1 MGRSYFPINLKP
13 NLMERIATILLLAA
27 TAAGLGYGYMDAV
40 ERQNAQAAADAVAAQ
55 LAEAEAAAAAVE
67 AAKAKFVIPHDN
79 DANTTAIVVAL
90 DGSGSSDADG
100 DAISYSWSLLSG
112 DAELSSDITNI
123 TRFTAE
129 PGEYTIQLTVTDVYG
144 SSTSEEK
151 TVAVSTEPNSA
162 PEAVLDVYQEN

>member
-1 MGRSYFPINLKP
+1 
-13 NLMERIATILLLAA
+13 MERIATILLLAA
-27 TAAGLGYGYMDAV
+27 AAAGLGYGYMDAV
-40 ERQNAQAAADAVAAQ
+40 ERQAAQDAADAVAAE
-55 LAEAEAAAAAVE
+55 LAEAQSAADAVE

-100 DAISYSWSLLSG
+100 DAITYTWSLLSG
-112 DAELSSDITNI
+112 DAELSSDSTNI
-123 TRFTAE
+123 TRFNAE